1 MLEVLQLRRTMTS
14 NTSVHGNPEQLRP
27 SQSFSSRQSVFFTS
41 GCLAGIATLP
51 VEVLISRA
59 SVNSGKTSWRQHL
72 PKGALAATT
81 VFRAGVRFCIFDI
94 TRAILDR
101 HVPRSNFPST
111 HARTAFIGGL
121 SGASGGF
128 AEVMAS
134 SLVSGFPRFP
144 TLGALASQSTKLFF
158 CFGTYTFISSTLSK
172 EYGLPPKPFPVALV
186 MGATAGGVGSAILAA
201 VEGARGL
208 MLGGSALRG
217 ALVIGTVISV
227 HVTTC
232 AAMLHRI
239 DG

>member
-1 MLEVLQLRRTMTS
+1 MKSDGFQYTNS
-14 NTSVHGNPEQLRP
+14 GNAEQLRP
-27 SQSFSSRQSVFFTS
+27 SQSFPNRQFVFFTS

-51 VEVLISRA
+51 VEFLISRA

-94 TRAILDR
+94 TRTILER
-101 HVPRSNFPST
+101 QVPSIEFSNTRTST
-111 HARTAFIGGL
+111 VFIGGL

-128 AEVMAS
+128 AEVFAA
-134 SLVSGFPRFP
+134 SLVSGSPRFP

-158 CFGTYTFISSTLSK
+158 CFGTYTFISSTFSK

-201 VEGARGL
+201 IEGPRGL
-208 MLGGSALRG
+208 MLGSSALRG

-232 AAMLHRI
+232 AEMLHRI

>member
-1 MLEVLQLRRTMTS
+1 
-14 NTSVHGNPEQLRP
+14 
-27 SQSFSSRQSVFFTS
+27 
-41 GCLAGIATLP
+41 
-51 VEVLISRA
+51 
-59 SVNSGKTSWRQHL
+59 VNSGKTSWRQHL

-94 TRAILDR
+94 TRTILER
-101 HVPRSNFPST
+101 QVPRIEFSNT
-111 HARTAFIGGL
+111 RTRTVFIGGL

-128 AEVMAS
+128 AEVFAA
-134 SLVSGFPRFP
+134 SLVSGSPRFP

-158 CFGTYTFISSTLSK
+158 CFGTYTFISSTFSK

-201 VEGARGL
+201 IEGPRGL
-208 MLGGSALRG
+208 MLGSSALRG

-232 AAMLHRI
+232 AEMLHRI